1 MFDINNDKKTWI
13 QIPGCVIDQL
23 CHCSNQIGRC
33 LVKNC
38 LLLKKEKL
46 RLVSNGISVH
56 LGAGILKLATGSW
69 GNYEL

>member
-1 MFDINNDKKTWI
+1 MDSDSR
-13 QIPGCVIDQL
+13 L
-23 CHCSNQIGRC
+23 CYSSTVSLFKSNWQMLRQ
-33 LVKNC
+33 NC

-56 LGAGILKLATGSW
+56 LGVDILKLASGSW